1 MNANRTKIL
10 STTALIAI
18 LLIQM
23 FWMWNTYNINARQ
36 LGKECNEIL
45 EKAIALELDKTNR
58 CDSFFESGDTIASSN
73 IYNPTLSLYD
83 AIYKKSHQDANT
95 DILTNIADSI
105 FKAEKLPF
113 RAAINKVNMKTGKV
127 MEGKNIN
134 SNIFPFLEEVKTNIQ
149 PVRLDNS
156 VGFQMTI
163 TNGSIYIFRHNWVLL
178 LISILISIV
187 IILSIIDQINYINE
201 QERVRLLRED
211 FSYAMVHDM
220 KSPLTSIIM
229 GTKYLHSG
237 VLEKKPEIK
246 EKYFT
251 IVEDEAQHL
260 LALIN
265 RLLTIS
271 KLEHGKLNIQKT
283 VVKLKP
289 MIEDVTEKYKAKSD
303 KPIHIAIQLKVTTVA
318 ADEEYLKE
326 AISNLI
332 DNATKYS
339 KEKINIRIST
349 LEDNHYIPQ
358 FGIRIVHK
366 KLVVSQIFCTFIG
379 DLQQVTNIFD
389 MTTDYKV
396 TELFCIIDEFCKH
409 FDAENAG
416 NLLEDNSGTK
426 RRRRQA
432 SLSDSEIMTILLY
445 FHFGTFRNFKHYYL
459 FFIKGTMKSYFP
471 KAVSYNRF
479 VELESRVFFQLMF
492 FLNLGAFGRCTG
504 ITFVDSTMIPVCHN
518 LRRYANKV
526 FKGIATDGKG
536 TMGWCHGFKLHLA
549 CNDRGE
555 IIAFVL
561 TGANVSD
568 KDPNVFKVLAKRLYG
583 KLFADKGY
591 ISQKLFDF
599 LFEDGI
605 QLVTGLRVNMK
616 NKLMPFYDRMMLR
629 KRYIIETINDMLKN
643 TAQIVHSRHR
653 SVNNFVMNLISA
665 LGAYCFFDNKPMALQ
680 GYCIEDTKQLSL
692 F

>member
-1 MNANRTKIL
+1 
-10 STTALIAI
+10 
-18 LLIQM
+18 
-23 FWMWNTYNINARQ
+23 
-36 LGKECNEIL
+36 
-45 EKAIALELDKTNR
+45 
-58 CDSFFESGDTIASSN
+58 
-73 IYNPTLSLYD
+73 
-83 AIYKKSHQDANT
+83 
-95 DILTNIADSI
+95 
-105 FKAEKLPF
+105 
-113 RAAINKVNMKTGKV
+113 
-127 MEGKNIN
+127 
-134 SNIFPFLEEVKTNIQ
+134 
-149 PVRLDNS
+149 
-156 VGFQMTI
+156 
-163 TNGSIYIFRHNWVLL
+163 
-178 LISILISIV
+178 
-187 IILSIIDQINYINE
+187 
-201 QERVRLLRED
+201 
-211 FSYAMVHDM
+211 
-220 KSPLTSIIM
+220 
-229 GTKYLHSG
+229 
-237 VLEKKPEIK
+237 
-246 EKYFT
+246 
-251 IVEDEAQHL
+251 
-260 LALIN
+260 
-265 RLLTIS
+265 
-271 KLEHGKLNIQKT
+271 
-283 VVKLKP
+283 
-289 MIEDVTEKYKAKSD
+289 
-303 KPIHIAIQLKVTTVA
+303 
-318 ADEEYLKE
+318 
-326 AISNLI
+326 
-332 DNATKYS
+332 
-339 KEKINIRIST
+339 
-349 LEDNHYIPQ
+349 
-358 FGIRIVHK
+358 
-366 KLVVSQIFCTFIG
+366 
-379 DLQQVTNIFD
+379 

-426 RRRRQA
+426 RGRRQA

-479 VELESRVFFQLMF
+479 VELESRVFFQLLF

-591 ISQKLFDF
+591 ISQKLF
-599 LFEDGI
+599 
-605 QLVTGLRVNMK
+605 
-616 NKLMPFYDRMMLR
+616 YDRMMLR

-643 TAQIVHSRHR
+643 TAQIVHLRHR